1 MKKIFKVN
9 QNIKKKLVNTLELPK
24 EIIFNLPLITMV
36 GNEEINI
43 ENYKGVIEYSP
54 EKIRINTECG
64 VLKINGEKLSFKQ
77 ITAENIIVTGIIQTL
92 EYLS

>member
-77 ITAENIIVTGIIQTL
+77 ITAENIIVTGTIQTL

>member
-24 EIIFNLPLITMV
+24 EIIFNLPLITIV

-77 ITAENIIVTGIIQTL
+77 ITAENIIVTGVIQKL
-92 EYLS
+92 EYIS

>member
-1 MKKIFKVN
+1 MKKIFKGN

-77 ITAENIIVTGIIQTL
+77 ITAENIIVTGVIQKL
-92 EYLS
+92 EYIS

>member
-24 EIIFNLPLITMV
+24 EIIFNLPLITIV

-54 EKIRINTECG
+54 EKIRINTACG

-77 ITAENIIVTGIIQTL
+77 ITAENIIVTGVIQTL

>member
-1 MKKIFKVN
+1 MKKIFQVN

-24 EIIFNLPLITMV
+24 EIIFNLPLVTVI

-77 ITAENIIVTGIIQTL
+77 ITSENIIVTGVIQKL
-92 EYLS
+92 EYIS

>member
-24 EIIFNLPLITMV
+24 EIIFNLPLITIV

>member
-1 MKKIFKVN
+1 MKKIFKGN

-24 EIIFNLPLITMV
+24 EIIFNLPLITIV

>member
-77 ITAENIIVTGIIQTL
+77 ITAENIIVTGVIQKL
-92 EYLS
+92 EYIS

>member
-1 MKKIFKVN
+1 MKKIFKGN

-24 EIIFNLPLITMV
+24 EIIFNLPLITIV

-77 ITAENIIVTGIIQTL
+77 ITAENIIVTGVIQKL
-92 EYLS
+92 EYIS

>member
-24 EIIFNLPLITMV
+24 EIIFNLPLITIV

-54 EKIRINTECG
+54 EKIRINTECA

>member
-9 QNIKKKLVNTLELPK
+9 QKKKKKLVNTLELPK
-24 EIIFNLPLITMV
+24 EIIFNLPLITIV

-77 ITAENIIVTGIIQTL
+77 ITAENIIVTGVIQTL

>member
-1 MKKIFKVN
+1 MKKIFKGN

-24 EIIFNLPLITMV
+24 EIIFNLPLITIV

-77 ITAENIIVTGIIQTL
+77 ITAENIIVTGVIQTL

>member
-77 ITAENIIVTGIIQTL
+77 ITAENIIVTGVIQTL

>member
-54 EKIRINTECG
+54 EKIRINTACG

-77 ITAENIIVTGIIQTL
+77 ITAENIIVTGVIQTL

>member
-9 QNIKKKLVNTLELPK
+9 QNIKKKLVNALELPK
-24 EIIFNLPLITMV
+24 EIIFNLPLITIV

-77 ITAENIIVTGIIQTL
+77 ITAENIIVTGVIQTL

>member
-1 MKKIFKVN
+1 MKKIFKGN

-24 EIIFNLPLITMV
+24 EIIFNLPLITIV

-92 EYLS
+92 EYFS

>member
-24 EIIFNLPLITMV
+24 EIIFNLPLITTV

-77 ITAENIIVTGIIQTL
+77 ITAENIIVTGVIQKL
-92 EYLS
+92 EYIS

>member
-24 EIIFNLPLITMV
+24 EIIFNLPLITIV

-77 ITAENIIVTGIIQTL
+77 ITAENIIVTGVIQTH

>member
-1 MKKIFKVN
+1 MP
-9 QNIKKKLVNTLELPK
+9 LVTV
-24 EIIFNLPLITMV
+24 I

-77 ITAENIIVTGIIQTL
+77 ITSENIIVTGVIQKL
-92 EYLS
+92 EYIS

>member
-1 MKKIFKVN
+1 MKKIFQVN

-24 EIIFNLPLITMV
+24 EIIFNLPLVTVI

-43 ENYKGVIEYSP
+43 ENYKGVIEYSTK
-54 EKIRINTECG
+54 KIRINTECG

-77 ITAENIIVTGIIQTL
+77 ITSENIIVTGVIQKL
-92 EYLS
+92 EYIS

>member
-24 EIIFNLPLITMV
+24 EIIFNLPLITIV

-77 ITAENIIVTGIIQTL
+77 ITAENIIVTGVIQTL